1 MPWLGSLVA
10 LATLGAAVR
19 RKGVA
24 RGALDTALDM
34 MPIVGALKNALE
46 VMRGTISF
54 LIGQRLSRRASPYA
68 ERHASRAISGRRRD
82 QAPVTPSISTEK
94 SFARQPEQVDAT

>member
-1 MPWLGSLVA
+1 MRSLPWLGFAVA

-19 RKGVA
+19 RKGVS

-46 VMRGTISF
+46 VVRG
-54 LIGQRLSRRASPYA
+54 
-68 ERHASRAISGRRRD
+68 RD
-82 QAPVTPSISTEK
+82 FFP
-94 SFARQPEQVDAT
+94 D